1 MFSASEITL
10 FALTMAAGQFTP
22 GPDLL
27 LILKNVLNH
36 GLRTGLFTVAGICT
50 GVAVHAFLAVTGL
63 AILIH
68 RWPDAFRL
76 FRVTG
81 ALYLIWIAV
90 QLARSAWHRSAKTPA
105 SGTRKPR
112 AFSPSNAYL
121 EGLVTNLTNPKVV
134 LFFSFMISQFVGP
147 DPLERAVYGSIIVL
161 EAALLW
167 PLFAWL
173 MQRRP
178 VREAFLRRQRLWNVS
193 FAALLFAVAAHL
205 LLGNQA

>member
-1 MFSASEITL
+1 
-10 FALTMAAGQFTP
+10 MAAGQFTP

-68 RWPDAFRL
+68 QWPDAFRL
-76 FRVTG
+76 FRIAG
-81 ALYLIWIAV
+81 ALYLVWIAL
-90 QLARSAWHRSAKTPA
+90 QLARSSLHHRANLAPPGA
-105 SGTRKPR
+105 RNPR
-112 AFSPSNAYL
+112 ALSPRSAYL

-134 LFFSFMISQFVGP
+134 LFFSFIISQFVGP
-147 DPLERAVYGSIIVL
+147 HPLQRAVYGSIIVL

-178 VREAFLRRQRLWNVS
+178 VREAFLRRQRLWNAA
-193 FAALLFAVAAHL
+193 FALLLLAVAAHL
-205 LLGNQA
+205 LLDHQA